1 MGLDDEIAAVQA
13 EKKRREAE
21 LLARGAEDD
30 DLLGAADKY
39 GGFETSI
46 AVDEDDQGVDEREQG
61 LAAYAPPPSPLSIPP
76 AHLPRMWTAGVGFR
90 GGAARGSIAAHGDIH
105 SVIPRL
111 RCGVRA
117 LRVPSNG
124 NPDHLPSIG
133 RCRRE
138 DGRNAAC
145 GIRG

>member
-61 LAAYAPPPSPLSIPP
+61 LAAYAPPPPPLSIPP
-76 AHLPRMWTAGVGFR
+76 ALPPRMWTATGGVGR
-90 GGAARGSIAAHGDIH
+90 WCRKGLPGSAWGYSQRHPAA
-105 SVIPRL
+105 
-111 RCGVRA
+111 
-117 LRVPSNG
+117 
-124 NPDHLPSIG
+124 
-133 RCRRE
+133 
-138 DGRNAAC
+138 
-145 GIRG
+145 